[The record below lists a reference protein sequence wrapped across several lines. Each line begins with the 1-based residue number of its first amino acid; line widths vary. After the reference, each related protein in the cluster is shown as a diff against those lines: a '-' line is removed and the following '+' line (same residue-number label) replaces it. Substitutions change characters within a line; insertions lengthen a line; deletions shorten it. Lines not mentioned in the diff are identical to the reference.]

1 MANNIV
7 VVPCPRC
14 AGRGHAD
21 WHPDHGICYLCSGKA
36 RLKVDIRLGERHLA
50 YLRSEYRRAR
60 TAGDTTRMEYLIK
73 KGINKRELIDLA
85 KEVIKGK
92 LNVIPLP

>member
-14 AGRGHAD
+14 AGRGRAD
-21 WHPDHGICYLCSGKA
+21 WHPDQGICYLCSGKA
-36 RLKVDIRLGERHLA
+36 RLTVDIQRGERHLA

-60 TAGDTTRMEYLIK
+60 SAGDTNRMEYLIK

-85 KEVIKGK
+85 KDKSAEIKKALGG
-92 LNVIPLP
+92 